1 VDLYVEKKGFTKEDA
16 ETMMGVLIKYPKAFV
31 ETMCVDELGFIAPDD
46 VEDFPA
52 WKKGIITMIAFD
64 CFGSVPLLVY
74 VVAKGLPTAPAPESL
89 FVVSAVA
96 AATTLF
102 ALGVTKA
109 FFTRQHKFMSGA
121 MMLLNGSLAAG
132 AAYGV
137 GAVLEKFLDL
147 K

>member
-1 VDLYVEKKGFTKEDA
+1 VDLYVEKKGFTQEDA

-46 VEDFPA
+46 DEDFPA
-52 WKKGIITMIAFD
+52 WKKGLVTMLAFD
-64 CFGSVPLLVY
+64 CFGSVPILVY
-74 VVAKGLPTAPAPESL
+74 IFAKAMPQAPTPNEL
-89 FVVSAVA
+89 FFVA
-96 AATTLF
+96 AFATATTLF

-109 FFTRQHKFMSGA
+109 SFTKQNRLSSGG

-137 GAVLEKFLDL
+137 GAVLEKVLDL
-147 K
+147 